1 MTPSD
6 KQKIRDFMTE
16 QFLFEF
22 DDEITPRTNLF
33 TTGIIDSFGF
43 VELVAYLEAEFGI
56 KFTDE
61 ELLSGRFNSF
71 KSLVSIV
78 KEKQALVY

>member
-6 KQKIRDFMTE
+6 KEKIRTFMTE